1 MPEFFAAFTELRDK
15 VAAIDQNVLINTVLK
30 RPEYQKFIIQLNTTG
45 KPTSQLFELNVDSKG
60 VSLAANRSGYAD
72 LTLKLAAEGLEG
84 YTRAKRGRDRVDLNA
99 TGDYYKSHAVDI
111 PSLSADYFVM
121 LSDAQKDETDLVQE
135 WGPILGLTP
144 ESMEL
149 LGAFI
154 LKEFLPLFI
163 KEL

>member
-30 RPEYQKFIIQLNTTG
+30 RPEYQKFIIKLNTDV
-45 KPTSQLFELNVDSKG
+45 QLFELNVDSKG

-72 LTLKLAAEGLEG
+72 ETLRLAAEGLEG

-121 LSDAQKDETDLVQE
+121 LSDAQKDETDLVAE

-144 ESMEL
+144 ENMEL

-154 LKEFLPLFI
+154 LEAFIPLLI